1 MSSDRPYPD
10 CVILLPVYRPG
21 RHLNELATALLADGV
36 HADRIV
42 VVDDGSGPDAQTS
55 LAAVRGL
62 GCRVLQHPSNRGK
75 GAALKTGL
83 RFAVA
88 SRPGLDVI
96 SADADGQHSVEDI
109 RRVAELTGNGRII
122 LGVRR
127 FAPMPPR
134 SRFGNTVTRTLF
146 RAATGRRVSDTQTGL
161 RAYPSHL
168 LEHLADIDG
177 DRFEYEMNVLL
188 DAATAGQPI
197 EEVTISTTYLD
208 GNAAT
213 NFGGFADSVKVYRPL
228 MRLVL
233 ASALVR
239 RGS

>member
-1 MSSDRPYPD
+1 M
-10 CVILLPVYRPG
+10 ILLPVYRPG
-21 RHLNELATALLADGV
+21 RHLSELVTALLADGID
-36 HADRIV
+36 ATRIV
-42 VVDDGSGPDAQTS
+42 VVDDGSGPDAETT
-55 LAAVRGL
+55 LATVRGL
-62 GCRVLQHPSNRGK
+62 GCHVLQHPSNRGK

-83 RFAVA
+83 RFAMA
-88 SRPGLDVI
+88 SRPGLDVT
-96 SADADGQHSVEDI
+96 SADADGQHSVQDI
-109 RRVAELTGNGRII
+109 RRVADLTGNGRII

-146 RAATGRRVSDTQTGL
+146 RAATGRGVSDTQTGL
-161 RAYPSHL
+161 RAYPAHL

-188 DAATAGQPI
+188 DAATTGQPI

-213 NFGGFADSVKVYRPL
+213 NFDGFTDSAKVYRPL
-228 MRLVL
+228 IRLALTSV
-233 ASALVR
+233 LVR
-239 RGS
+239 RAR